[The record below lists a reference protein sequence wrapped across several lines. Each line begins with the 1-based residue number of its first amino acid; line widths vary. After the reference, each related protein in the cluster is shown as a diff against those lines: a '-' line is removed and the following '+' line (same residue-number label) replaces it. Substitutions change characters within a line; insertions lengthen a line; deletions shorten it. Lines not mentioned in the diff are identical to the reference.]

1 MPKKSKNE
9 TIKCKYFRWK
19 LASRCGRWTADGRS
33 GNASNIGRHSLAT
46 SDKAEALERLH
57 QLDLVM
63 AVRHG
68 LADPMVLNN
77 TDKKTLTLED
87 GRRRYEEYLKR
98 PEVAGG
104 ASKSTR
110 ARYAAVLD
118 KFLPFA
124 KAAGVDSW
132 PLVTKQLLTSY
143 LTKLRRDGYGDA
155 TLYLEGVLVKQLMKW
170 LVGEQLIPRECLF
183 SLALRK
189 PTGTSTHCFAPEEIA
204 AIEKHCRCRPAL
216 IWLADV
222 VVALSRT
229 GLRIR
234 ELSSLRWSDVDFEKN
249 VIRVRNDARRR
260 GGLDHDLRR
269 TKNRKDR
276 IVPLN
281 AELRAILERLPRG
294 RDGCVFR
301 GPRGGRLKPDTV
313 RVILQRDVIAPLAER
328 FPAPVGVRAFPHGTV
343 HGFRHAFISQC
354 ANQGIPEQTVM
365 AWVGH
370 ASSRITR
377 LYFSLSDREG
387 QRQMSRLSFA
397 DNAAGNGAGD
407 CSSASTEEAPQG
419 EGDHS

>member
-1 MPKKSKNE
+1 M
-9 TIKCKYFRWK
+9 
-19 LASRCGRWTADGRS
+19 
-33 GNASNIGRHSLAT
+33 
-46 SDKAEALERLH
+46 
-57 QLDLVM
+57 
-63 AVRHG
+63 
-68 LADPMVLNN
+68 
-77 TDKKTLTLED
+77 
-87 GRRRYEEYLKR
+87 
-98 PEVAGG
+98 
-104 ASKSTR
+104 R

-118 KFLPFA
+118 KCLPFA

-132 PLVTKQLLTSY
+132 NRVTKQILTGY
-143 LTKLRRDGYGDA
+143 LTKLRHDEYGDA
-155 TLYLEGVLVKQLMKW
+155 TLYLEGLLVKQLMKW

-189 PTGTSTHCFAPEEIA
+189 PTGTSTHCFTPEEIA
-204 AIEKHCRCRPAL
+204 AIERHCRCRPAL

-229 GLRIR
+229 GLRVR
-234 ELSSLRWSDVDFEKN
+234 ELSNLRWSDVDFENN
-249 VIRVRNDARRR
+249 VVRVRNDARRR
-260 GGLDHDLRR
+260 GGSDHDLRR

-281 AELRAILERLPRG
+281 AELRTILERLPRG
-294 RDGCVFR
+294 RAGYAFG
-301 GPRGGRLKPDTV
+301 GPRDGRLKPDTV

-328 FPAPVGVRAFPHGTV
+328 FPAPVGARGFPEGTV

-354 ANQGIPEQTVM
+354 ASQGIPEPTVM

-387 QRQMSRLSFA
+387 QRQMSRLRFA

-407 CSSASTEEAPQG
+407 RSSASTKEAPQA